1 MSRKLVS
8 RNVFAI
14 ILSVSIMVGM
24 LGTSAFS
31 QRASRSNRETAL
43 AMLDVV
49 ASDVRKDYYDPKLHG
64 LDWDAKVRQAKEEID
79 KAPTLEAAYLQIAAV
94 LEALNDSHTYFMSP
108 GFTLKYDYGWRF
120 QMVGNRCYVTHV
132 RPGSDAEAKG
142 IKPGDQV
149 LTLNGFSPARE
160 TLWKMEYVLE
170 ALSPMRVLPVEV
182 LSSSKKVLQV
192 DIRARVRQTKIIR
205 DMDDVVGRDKWR
217 MRLDAEEAARTARV
231 RYVELGPELM
241 IVKIPEFDQPE
252 LEIEGMIDRAR
263 KHNALIVD
271 LRGNPG
277 GAEESLKHWLGGLF
291 VKDVKIADRKQRT
304 KTTIVTAKSDRH
316 HVFSGK
322 LIVLVDSR
330 SASAAE
336 LFARVVQ
343 LEKRGTVLGD
353 HTSGATMEAR
363 FAYHTTGLNPSY
375 TYGAMVTRAE
385 LVMVDGKSLEHL
397 GVTPDETRLPLATD
411 LANGSD
417 PVMTQAAAM
426 AGVKLDPASAGKLFP
441 FEWPKE
447 VGF

>member
-14 ILSVSIMVGM
+14 ILGVSMMVGA

-49 ASDVRKDYYDPKLHG
+49 AADVRKNYYDPEMHG
-64 LDWDAKVRQAKEEID
+64 LDLDAKVRQAKEEIE
-79 KAPTLEAAYLQIAAV
+79 KAPSLEVAYLQIAAV

-108 GFTLKYDYGWRF
+108 GFTQKYDYGWRF

-149 LTLNGFSPARE
+149 LTLNGFGPNRE

-182 LSSSKKVLQV
+182 LSPSKKVLQV
-192 DIRARVRQTKIIR
+192 DIRARVRQTRVIR
-205 DMDDVVGRDKWR
+205 DIDDDVGRDKWR
-217 MRLDAEEAARTARV
+217 MRLDAEEAARMARA
-231 RYVELGPELM
+231 RNAELGPELM
-241 IVKIPEFDQPE
+241 IVKLPKFSQPE
-252 LEIEGMIDRAR
+252 LEIEGMIDKAR
-263 KHNALIVD
+263 KHSALIVD
-271 LRGNPG
+271 LRGNQG
-277 GAEESLKHWLGGLF
+277 GVEESLKHWLGGLF
-291 VKDVKIADRKQRT
+291 ANDVKIADRKERT

-330 SASAAE
+330 CASAAE

-343 LEKRGTVLGD
+343 IEKRGTVLGD

-363 FAYHTTGLNPSY
+363 VAYHTTGQNPSY
-375 TYGAMVTRAE
+375 AYGAMVTQAE
-385 LVMVDGKSLEHL
+385 LVMADGKSLEHL
-397 GVTPDETRLPLATD
+397 GVTPDETLLPLAMD
-411 LANGSD
+411 MANGSD
-417 PVMTQAAAM
+417 PVMAHAAAM

>member
-1 MSRKLVS
+1 MSRKLAF
-8 RNVFAI
+8 RNVLAM

-24 LGTSAFS
+24 SGTAAFS
-31 QRASRSNRETAL
+31 QRTSRSNRETAL

-49 ASDVRKDYYDPKLHG
+49 AADVRKNYYDPKLHG
-64 LDWDAKVRQAKEEID
+64 LDWDAKVRQAKEEIE
-79 KAPTLEAAYLQIAAV
+79 KAPSLEVAYLQIAAV

-108 GFTLKYDYGWRF
+108 GFTLKYDYGWQF

-142 IKPGDQV
+142 IKPGDQL
-149 LTLNGFSPARE
+149 LTLNGFSLTRE
-160 TLWKMEYVLE
+160 SLWKMEYVLE
-170 ALSPMRVLPVEV
+170 ALSPMRVLPIEV
-182 LSSSKKVLQV
+182 LSPPRKVLQV
-192 DIRARVRQTKIIR
+192 DIRARVRQTKVIR
-205 DMDDVVGRDKWR
+205 DMDDMVGRDKWR
-217 MRLDAEEAARTARV
+217 LRLDAEEAARMARV
-231 RYVELGPELM
+231 KYAELGPELM
-241 IVKIPEFDQPE
+241 VVKIPEFGQPE

-263 KHNALIVD
+263 KHKALIVD

-291 VKDVKIADRKQRT
+291 STDVKIADRKDRT

-343 LEKRGTVLGD
+343 IEKRGTVLGD

-363 FAYHTTGLNPSY
+363 FLYHTTGQNPSY
-375 TYGAMVTRAE
+375 DFGAMVTHAE

-397 GVTPDETRLPLATD
+397 GVTPDETLLPLATD
-411 LANGSD
+411 IANGSD
-417 PVMTQAAAM
+417 PVMAHAAAM
-426 AGVKLDPASAGKLFP
+426 AGAKLDPASAGKLFP
-441 FEWPKE
+441 FEWPRE

>member
-14 ILSVSIMVGM
+14 ILGVSMMVGA

-49 ASDVRKDYYDPKLHG
+49 AADVRKNYYDPEMHG
-64 LDWDAKVRQAKEEID
+64 LDLDAKVRQAKEEIE
-79 KAPTLEAAYLQIAAV
+79 KAPSLEVAYLQIAAV

-108 GFTLKYDYGWRF
+108 GFTQKYDYGWRF

-149 LTLNGFSPARE
+149 LTLNGFGPNRE

-182 LSSSKKVLQV
+182 LSPSKKVLQV
-192 DIRARVRQTKIIR
+192 DIRARVRQTRVIR
-205 DMDDVVGRDKWR
+205 DIDDDVGRDKWR
-217 MRLDAEEAARTARV
+217 MRLDAEEAARMARA
-231 RYVELGPELM
+231 RNAELGPELM
-241 IVKIPEFDQPE
+241 IVKLPKFSQPE
-252 LEIEGMIDRAR
+252 LEIEGMIDKAR
-263 KHNALIVD
+263 KHSALIVD
-271 LRGNPG
+271 LRGNQG
-277 GAEESLKHWLGGLF
+277 GVEESLKHWLGGLF
-291 VKDVKIADRKQRT
+291 ANDVKIADRKERT

-330 SASAAE
+330 CASAAE

-343 LEKRGTVLGD
+343 IEKRGTVLGD

-363 FAYHTTGLNPSY
+363 VAYHTTGQNPSY
-375 TYGAMVTRAE
+375 AYGAMVTQAE
-385 LVMVDGKSLEHL
+385 LVMADGKGLEHL
-397 GVTPDETRLPLATD
+397 GVTPDETLLPLAMD
-411 LANGSD
+411 MANGSD
-417 PVMTQAAAM
+417 PVMAHAAAM

>member
-1 MSRKLVS
+1 
-8 RNVFAI
+8 
-14 ILSVSIMVGM
+14 
-24 LGTSAFS
+24 
-31 QRASRSNRETAL
+31 
-43 AMLDVV
+43 
-49 ASDVRKDYYDPKLHG
+49 
-64 LDWDAKVRQAKEEID
+64 
-79 KAPTLEAAYLQIAAV
+79 
-94 LEALNDSHTYFMSP
+94 
-108 GFTLKYDYGWRF
+108 
-120 QMVGNRCYVTHV
+120 
-132 RPGSDAEAKG
+132 
-142 IKPGDQV
+142 V
-149 LTLNGFSPARE
+149 LTLNGFGPTRE
-160 TLWKMEYVLE
+160 TLWKMEYVLH

-182 LSSSKKVLQV
+182 RSSSKKVLQV
-192 DIRARVRQTKIIR
+192 DIRARVRQTKFIR

>member
-8 RNVFAI
+8 RDVFAV

-24 LGTSAFS
+24 FGTPAFS
-31 QRASRSNRETAL
+31 QRISRSDREMAL

-49 ASDVRKDYYDPKLHG
+49 ATDVRKDYYDPKLHG
-64 LDWDAKVRQAKEEID
+64 LDWDAKVRQAREEIE
-79 KAPTLEAAYLQIAAV
+79 KAPELEVAYLQIAAV
-94 LEALNDSHTYFMSP
+94 LEALNDSHTFFVSP
-108 GFTLKYDYGWRF
+108 GFTQKYDYGWRF
-120 QMVGNRCYVTHV
+120 QMVGKRCYVTHV

-149 LTLNGFSPARE
+149 LTLNGFGPTRE

-170 ALSPMRVLPVEV
+170 TLSPMRVLPVEV
-182 LSSSKKVLQV
+182 LSPSKKVLQV

-205 DMDDVVGRDKWR
+205 DIDDVVGRDKWR
-217 MRLDAEEAARTARV
+217 MRLATEEAKRMARV
-231 RYVELGPELM
+231 RYEEFGPELM
-241 IVKIPEFDQPE
+241 IVKIPEFVQSE
-252 LEIEGMIDRAR
+252 LEIEGMIDKAR
-263 KHNALIVD
+263 KHSALIID
-271 LRGNPG
+271 LRGNG
-277 GAEESLKHWLGGLF
+277 GGVEESLKHWLGGLF
-291 VKDVKIADRKQRT
+291 ANDVKIADRKERT
-304 KTTIVTAKSDRH
+304 KTTAVTAKSDRR

-343 LEKRGTVLGD
+343 IEKRGTVLGD

-363 FAYHTTGLNPSY
+363 FAYHTTGMNPSY
-375 TYGAMVTRAE
+375 SYGAMVTQAE
-385 LVMVDGKSLEHL
+385 LVMPDGKSLEHL
-397 GVTPDETRLPLATD
+397 GVTPDETLLPLATD
-411 LANGSD
+411 IASEND
-417 PVMTQAAAM
+417 PVMAHAAALV
-426 AGVKLDPASAGKLFP
+426 GTRLDTASAGKLFP